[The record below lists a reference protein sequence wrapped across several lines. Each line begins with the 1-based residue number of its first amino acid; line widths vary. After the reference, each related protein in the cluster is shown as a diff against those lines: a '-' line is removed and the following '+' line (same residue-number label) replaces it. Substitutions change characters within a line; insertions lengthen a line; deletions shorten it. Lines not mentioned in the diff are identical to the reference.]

1 MTELI
6 DNRIFS
12 IEIKVCRERERR
24 EECMKK
30 PKLVYTLNTW

>member
-12 IEIKVCRERERR
+12 IEIKVCRERRMH
-24 EECMKK
+24 EEAKACLHIQYM
-30 PKLVYTLNTW
+30 VV